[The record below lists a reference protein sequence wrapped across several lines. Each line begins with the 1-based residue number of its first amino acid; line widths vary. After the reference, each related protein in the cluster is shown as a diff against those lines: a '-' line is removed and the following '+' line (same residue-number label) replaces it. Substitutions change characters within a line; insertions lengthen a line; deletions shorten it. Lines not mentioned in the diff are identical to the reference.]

1 MFKGILIRRSEDD
14 ILLSPLLPTR
24 RSSQAYTGYQPLP
37 EESVYNSVRQQDQ
50 VRAARCLT

>member
-1 MFKGILIRRSEDD
+1 MRRSEDD

-24 RSSQAYTGYQPLP
+24 RCPQAYTRYQTLP

-50 VRAARCLT
+50 ILAARCLT